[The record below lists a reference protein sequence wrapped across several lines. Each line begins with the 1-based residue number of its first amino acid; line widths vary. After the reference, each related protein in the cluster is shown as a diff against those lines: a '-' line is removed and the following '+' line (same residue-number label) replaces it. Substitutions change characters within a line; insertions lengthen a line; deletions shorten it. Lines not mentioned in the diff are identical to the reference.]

1 MNNLDKIPCVPKT
14 CVDAESL
21 FPNFNVEHVAEN
33 EVMISCS
40 EENSLIGASKVPF
53 QESLTFKCS
62 LSSGKLPAWKVE
74 NVPFKDSYDIEFECR
89 QKDKCY
95 TQPKTFNNKI
105 LINDYEHQ
113 VYNNGTKFS
122 FYCPSKKTG
131 KTLDHKPIIYQ
142 SNIFTKTPNPIE
154 LEILCRGCF

>member
-1 MNNLDKIPCVPKT
+1 MLQVDTDCNLETSRLEKAAPRFLPAVSS
-14 CVDAESL
+14 VR
-21 FPNFNVEHVAEN
+21 
-33 EVMISCS
+33 
-40 EENSLIGASKVPF
+40 VPF

-74 NVPFKDSYDIEFECR
+74 NVPLQDSYDIEFECR

-122 FYCPSKKTG
+122 FYCPSKNTG
-131 KTLDHKPIIYQ
+131 KTLDNKHWFKQ
-142 SNIFTKTPNPIE
+142 T
-154 LEILCRGCF
+154 